1 MTLGFAFSLL
11 AITFGLSMKA
21 RSAQQRWTRIV
32 NVETESVAAMEE
44 LIRAHNA
51 YRKQVDIGDTRAT
64 EKYRA
69 VEQILDR
76 PALRN
81 QETAVL
87 RERVHAFS
95 RRVQAIDV
103 RLRRVPREVV
113 QAELDAASNRLLNEA
128 RRLIE
133 WRKEEIA
140 RQLPRLERETRS
152 MMIAGMAIAWMI
164 VLMAGL
170 AVKIAYQRVVRPME
184 QLSEAAVKI
193 GGGRTDVDFP
203 VNGDYEVAKLAGALR
218 VMADELKNSA
228 RIDDLTSLPN
238 FRAFREHIEEE
249 IQRSIRFEY
258 EVGILVLDLD
268 RFKQYNDRFGHL
280 AGNDALQRVAQ
291 VIRETVRRVDFPARY
306 GGEEFAVVAPRI
318 DVSTL
323 EVVAERIRANVEAL
337 PAPEGG
343 AQVTI
348 SIGAAI
354 YPADGASAD
363 ALFHVADERLYRA
376 KREGRNRVVV
386 SSPRVAKSAG

>member
-32 NVETESVAAMEE
+32 SVETESVAAMEE

-51 YRKQVDIGDTRAT
+51 YRNQVAIGDTRAT
-64 EKYRA
+64 EKYRT

-81 QETAVL
+81 QESAVL

-113 QAELDAASNRLLNEA
+113 QAELDAASNRLLSEA

-140 RQLPRLERETRS
+140 RQLPQLERETRS
-152 MMIAGMAIAWMI
+152 MMIAGMAIAWMV

-184 QLSEAAVKI
+184 QLSEAAEKI
-193 GGGRTDVDFP
+193 GGGRTDVAFP

-218 VMADELKNSA
+218 VMADELKNRA

-323 EVVAERIRANVEAL
+323 EVVAERIRASVEAL

-343 AQVTI
+343 GPVTI

-354 YPADGASAD
+354 YPADGATAD

>member
-140 RQLPRLERETRS
+140 LQLPRLERETRS